1 MGPYH
6 TSLQFLSGN
15 GRIRIPLFHFTAE
28 GREATQRLQGAS
40 LKDAWSLPGATAQP
54 AKMAFHRCGF
64 RLAKV
69 KVRCVGPQNYLECSW
84 GKG

>member
-1 MGPYH
+1 M
-6 TSLQFLSGN
+6 LQHS
-15 GRIRIPLFHFTAE
+15 A
-28 GREATQRLQGAS
+28 QRWPS
-40 LKDAWSLPGATAQP
+40 T
-54 AKMAFHRCGF
+54 RCGF